1 MTKRMT
7 AIVTLILAV
16 VLGVTSAIFAGV
28 GLRSSRVGTTTA
40 EKPSE
45 DDVLTADKT
54 VPELMGAIEEK
65 ERESRSEVTVHED
78 ASAKTVSVT
87 GGRYSFRV
95 SYGSGFLI
103 DSLVVDGKELLSEH
117 DGICTSIKA
126 DGTAVDSGAL
136 SSPAEVSVGGTGG
149 ERTVE
154 VRYSDGYADYVVTLT
169 AKVACFGM
177 KVERAMK
184 RAATLQAQAMPRLQF
199 QQDAIENI
207 RWLESGSNFWVDGE
221 GNDLKNFLS
230 AEKFDSTLNIMRAM
244 DEINFTLLS
253 SFEDDVALDVTGVS
267 SNDGVAPVSGRE
279 HARGRSTEVDRAP
292 LTDGERGLR
301 MNMVMAAPDAN
312 LEYATGDPVWGW
324 NTGGGQKT
332 GSIQPTGAD
341 TVFKPVE
348 LAEGDTSVME
358 LTFTP
363 ADFEDSF
370 DLGELYGVNEKL
382 VSEALNSFARIML
395 LGKNVGSA
403 QEFPNVYIELPA
415 LQMHWN
421 TAMAATFGDDASMNT
436 QKWALKNISTFL
448 QKEDGHIRSPYP
460 GIPGNNWG
468 FNYPSMQTNYV
479 TAIADY
485 YGYTGDTAFAE
496 DMRTAAE
503 RSLSYF
509 HGAYFDEVA
518 NLVKNPIPLNPND
531 DRSLPYLYESH
542 NDYWEKSV
550 GTYNALLSVEYY
562 EALVKLAALEKEV
575 YKDADQAAVYLARAE
590 KIKETFNK
598 DKDQGGCFVPEMNA
612 FYYGSANYN
621 VSYLPVQ
628 ATAIR
633 TGIVSEER
641 AEQLTRQIERI
652 QSNFNM
658 GFHVMNVRDLTDDTK
673 PASQGSA
680 MPTEMMVGENGGW
693 YGAPDAEWYSAFVH
707 IGDRG
712 MIPYYINESMKK
724 FEQTGFTGATTY
736 KRDGVSPADDGWW
749 ECMPNMALPI
759 WGLYTYGYGFQ
770 SSVEGLSIAPFIS
783 EGMVGS
789 RVEYRWRSTDFE
801 VTYRGL
807 YDFVVAFDR
816 ALPVNVQFVNQ
827 TAAKSYE
834 VSVNGA
840 VRTVTADA
848 SGTVTVALDAG
859 VNEVTLKNPDSEEKL
874 EYTGENA
881 FALNAVRPSS
891 TMLDGLVTK
900 YWAEQLTDGVKS
912 GGEDGHWKP
921 AASDKAPSITVVN
934 GTRYVLSEIALYTSS
949 GKYSFVIEGADDL
962 SGSWKTVAEAKN
974 ASPKKEGVANVIA
987 VKVNASFRYYRISF
1001 KNMSNADIMVYEVT
1015 AR

>member
-103 DSLVVDGKELLSEH
+103 DSLAVDGKELLSEH
-117 DGICTSIKA
+117 DGIYTSIKA

-485 YGYTGDTAFAE
+485 YGGGKIAFLFPRRLFRRSGESGEKPHSAQP
-496 DMRTAAE
+496 E
-503 RSLSYF
+503 RRQVASLS
-509 HGAYFDEVA
+509 
-518 NLVKNPIPLNPND
+518 L
-531 DRSLPYLYESH
+531 
-542 NDYWEKSV
+542 
-550 GTYNALLSVEYY
+550 
-562 EALVKLAALEKEV
+562 
-575 YKDADQAAVYLARAE
+575 
-590 KIKETFNK
+590 
-598 DKDQGGCFVPEMNA
+598 
-612 FYYGSANYN
+612 
-621 VSYLPVQ
+621 
-628 ATAIR
+628 
-633 TGIVSEER
+633 
-641 AEQLTRQIERI
+641 
-652 QSNFNM
+652 
-658 GFHVMNVRDLTDDTK
+658 
-673 PASQGSA
+673 
-680 MPTEMMVGENGGW
+680 
-693 YGAPDAEWYSAFVH
+693 
-707 IGDRG
+707 
-712 MIPYYINESMKK
+712 
-724 FEQTGFTGATTY
+724 
-736 KRDGVSPADDGWW
+736 
-749 ECMPNMALPI
+749 
-759 WGLYTYGYGFQ
+759 
-770 SSVEGLSIAPFIS
+770 
-783 EGMVGS
+783 
-789 RVEYRWRSTDFE
+789 
-801 VTYRGL
+801 
-807 YDFVVAFDR
+807 
-816 ALPVNVQFVNQ
+816 
-827 TAAKSYE
+827 
-834 VSVNGA
+834 
-840 VRTVTADA
+840 
-848 SGTVTVALDAG
+848 
-859 VNEVTLKNPDSEEKL
+859 
-874 EYTGENA
+874 
-881 FALNAVRPSS
+881 
-891 TMLDGLVTK
+891 
-900 YWAEQLTDGVKS
+900 
-912 GGEDGHWKP
+912 
-921 AASDKAPSITVVN
+921 
-934 GTRYVLSEIALYTSS
+934 
-949 GKYSFVIEGADDL
+949 
-962 SGSWKTVAEAKN
+962 
-974 ASPKKEGVANVIA
+974 
-987 VKVNASFRYYRISF
+987 
-1001 KNMSNADIMVYEVT
+1001 
-1015 AR
+1015 

>member
-78 ASAKTVSVT
+78 ASAKTVSVM

-117 DGICTSIKA
+117 DGIYTSIKA

-199 QQDAIENI
+199 QQDAIDNI

-550 GTYNALLSVEYY
+550 GTYNALLTVEYY

-759 WGLYTYGYGFQ
+759 WGLYTYGYGFR
-770 SSVEGLSIAPFIS
+770 SSVEGLNIAPFIS

-921 AASDKAPSITVVN
+921 AASDKSPSITVVN